1 MNRNRMLIGAVVAI
15 VIGLLA
21 SRYVYK
27 QVQRAG
33 TLKPMQTTQIVV
45 AAERMALGARLQPHQ
60 LRLVSWPQDDPLPGS
75 FTRIEDC
82 TNRALITSLIE
93 NEPVLE
99 GNLAPKEAGA
109 GLPAVIP
116 EGMRALS
123 VRVDDVVGVAGF
135 VVPGTMVDVLAT
147 GDMGGT
153 SSGGNDSVTRT
164 ILEDVRVLA
173 AGQKIEQDKDGKPQT
188 VSVVTL
194 LVDPGQADKLTMA
207 STEARIHL
215 ALRNTIDTKQ
225 VNSPPVFR
233 SALFGGTPPR
243 TTAEPKVPNRRRM
256 TKPPSISP
264 PPPPY
269 TVEVIKGEKR
279 ETHTFPAQ

>member
-1 MNRNRMLIGAVVAI
+1 M
-15 VIGLLA
+15 
-21 SRYVYK
+21 
-27 QVQRAG
+27 
-33 TLKPMQTTQIVV
+33 
-45 AAERMALGARLQPHQ
+45 
-60 LRLVSWPQDDPLPGS
+60 W
-75 FTRIEDC
+75 
-82 TNRALITSLIE
+82 
-93 NEPVLE
+93 
-99 GNLAPKEAGA
+99 
-109 GLPAVIP
+109 
-116 EGMRALS
+116 
-123 VRVDDVVGVAGF
+123 
-135 VVPGTMVDVLAT
+135 
-147 GDMGGT
+147 
-153 SSGGNDSVTRT
+153 
-164 ILEDVRVLA
+164 
-173 AGQKIEQDKDGKPQT
+173 
-188 VSVVTL
+188 TL

-225 VNSPPVFR
+225 INSPPVFR